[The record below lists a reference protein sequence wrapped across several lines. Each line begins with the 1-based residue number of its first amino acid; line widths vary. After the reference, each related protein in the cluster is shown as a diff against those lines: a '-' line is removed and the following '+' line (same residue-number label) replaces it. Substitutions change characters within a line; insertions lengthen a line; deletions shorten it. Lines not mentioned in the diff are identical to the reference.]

1 VTTAGARPDLSHLDA
16 IDLQALRL
24 GAQVMVH
31 KAELAARPRVEL
43 FFRGLQLTVDE
54 ELARR
59 RRGAEEG
66 ALPPPGPHGPH
77 ALPPHATPPLTAPED
92 VAAAAAA
99 AAAASAA
106 SAAARTSAATAQAG
120 PAAAN
125 AQAGG
130 ETAAGGSAA
139 SLSPGAADDRRLTAE
154 YLDLL
159 AANPRLSAA
168 VRDACHALRDGL
180 RPDA

>member
-1 VTTAGARPDLSHLDA
+1 MAGRRLDLSHLDTV
-16 IDLQALRL
+16 DLQALRL

-54 ELARR
+54 EIGRR
-59 RRGAEEG
+59 RRAAEE
-66 ALPPPGPHGPH
+66 ALAPMRGSPH
-77 ALPPHATPPLTAPED
+77 AQPPLAEPEEI
-92 VAAAAAA
+92 AG
-99 AAAASAA
+99 AA
-106 SAAARTSAATAQAG
+106 SAAAAVATAEPSAGAGAG
-120 PAAAN
+120 P
-125 AQAGG
+125 GG
-130 ETAAGGSAA
+130 TGAAGERPGAG
-139 SLSPGAADDRRLTAE
+139 LSPGAADDRRLTAD

-168 VRDACHALRDGL
+168 VRQTFRTLRDGL

>member
-1 VTTAGARPDLSHLDA
+1 MTTAGARPDLSHLDA

-99 AAAASAA
+99 ARAA

-130 ETAAGGSAA
+130 ATAGGGSAA
-139 SLSPGAADDRRLTAE
+139 ALSPGAADDRRLTAE

-159 AANPRLSAA
+159 AANPRLSPA

>member
-1 VTTAGARPDLSHLDA
+1 MTTAGARPDLSHLDA

-66 ALPPPGPHGPH
+66 ALPPPGQV
-77 ALPPHATPPLTAPED
+77 LRTAPF
-92 VAAAAAA
+92 
-99 AAAASAA
+99 
-106 SAAARTSAATAQAG
+106 ARTSAVSTSWCWQPAQR
-120 PAAAN
+120 
-125 AQAGG
+125 
-130 ETAAGGSAA
+130 TW
-139 SLSPGAADDRRLTAE
+139 
-154 YLDLL
+154 
-159 AANPRLSAA
+159 
-168 VRDACHALRDGL
+168 
-180 RPDA
+180 